1 MSKLNHT
8 PGPWAIER
16 NDKNHPVIMSAD
28 DETICLPIV
37 SLPMIGHIES
47 NASLIAAAP
56 DMLDALIESY
66 KFYREAIVDYGP
78 CDHAVNIC
86 ICPIIRQTEK
96 IQEIIESATGLPIEE
111 VLK

>member
-8 PGPWAIER
+8 PGPWKSCQTEPVETELDIVLET
-16 NDKNHPVIMSAD
+16 NTSTLGWVYSYKNGA
-28 DETICLPIV
+28 
-37 SLPMIGHIES
+37 S
-47 NASLIAAAP
+47 NARLIAASP
-56 DMLDALIESY
+56 DMLDALIEAY

>member
-1 MSKLNHT
+1 MS
-8 PGPWAIER
+8 
-16 NDKNHPVIMSAD
+16 M
-28 DETICLPIV
+28 PI
-37 SLPMIGHIES
+37 SITDGYPTNQTAMA
-47 NASLIAAAP
+47 NARLIAAAP
-56 DMLDALIESY
+56 DMLDALIEAY

-96 IQEIIESATGLPIEE
+96 IQEIIESATDLPIEE